1 MDIMNHSLGEIFY
14 QGKMVN
20 LSLVE
25 SQELENMWQ
34 EFEENQ
40 VIKKEAIKVCLNRM
54 REEA

>member
-20 LSLVE
+20 LSLME

-34 EFEENQ
+34 ELEENQ

>member
-14 QGKMVN
+14 HGKIVN
-20 LSLVE
+20 LSLTE
-25 SQELENMWQ
+25 PQELENMWQ

-40 VIKKEAIKVCLNRM
+40 VIKKEAIRVCLNRM

>member
-1 MDIMNHSLGEIFY
+1 MDIINHSLGEMFY

-20 LSLVE
+20 LSSVE
-25 SQELENMWQ
+25 PQELENMWQ